1 MEASQKRERNRWT
14 EGLATKTKLVILA
27 AAIILLTSGSI
38 IFYALNPHSSP
49 QQISQSTQSPQI
61 FTTSNSSTTA
71 YFTKYLDIPPGYSV
85 ASRLPSAPVFPC
97 PSGMSSTQCSLFQQT
112 CGNGVC
118 DPNERCNTCPFDCPV
133 TGALVCDPYTGRPS
147 APASVCQITPQQPPT
162 QTSGYT
168 GGNVTAVC
176 HNRGGI
182 TRLSFVDFV

>member
-49 QQISQSTQSPQI
+49 QQISQSTQSTQI

-71 YFTKYLDIPPGYSV
+71 YFTKYLGYIPSGYSV

-162 QTSGYT
+162 QTSG
-168 GGNVTAVC
+168 
-176 HNRGGI
+176 
-182 TRLSFVDFV
+182 